1 MLLYMDRYMYI
12 YRYLSK
18 YNVYR
23 YLIPPTC
30 VFVPKLQIWFIGL
43 ENITLYAYLCNIF
56 SRRNS

>member
-30 VFVPKLQIWFIGL
+30 VFVNSKYGL
-43 ENITLYAYLCNIF
+43 LGWKI
-56 SRRNS
+56 